1 MAYRMH
7 SDICAHRN
15 NQSDSSCEKCFKDKA
30 EELFL
35 YGYLSLF

>member
-15 NQSDSSCEKCFKDKA
+15 NQSDSSCEKCRCSNKA
-30 EELFL
+30 EELF
-35 YGYLSLF
+35 